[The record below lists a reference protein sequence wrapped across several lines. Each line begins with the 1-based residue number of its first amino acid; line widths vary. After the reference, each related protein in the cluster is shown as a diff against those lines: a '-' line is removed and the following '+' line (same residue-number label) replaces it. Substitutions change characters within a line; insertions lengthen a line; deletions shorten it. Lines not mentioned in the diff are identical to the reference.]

1 TTNFKGST
9 NSNMGSADLEFDI
22 DKTLRINLEPSMSVG
37 RTNSSNIKNTVS
49 TNEDGEEINNNETM
63 TLDDGMQ
70 RNFSNQFS
78 IIKKLDTVGKFVRL
92 SFDNRNVE
100 NQTVS
105 LLNSRRNIY
114 GDDPSEEILDQ
125 RTQVDNDNDNYEL
138 EASYRQPL
146 GNKMFL
152 DI

>member
-1 TTNFKGST
+1 
-9 NSNMGSADLEFDI
+9 
-22 DKTLRINLEPSMSVG
+22 
-37 RTNSSNIKNTVS
+37 
-49 TNEDGEEINNNETM
+49 
-63 TLDDGMQ
+63 Q

-105 LLNSRRNIY
+105 LLNSRRTIY

-146 GNKMFL
+146 VNKMFL
-152 DI
+152 DIEYEYDHNQRSNTRSVYDFDANTDDYTLFNEELSFDFDF